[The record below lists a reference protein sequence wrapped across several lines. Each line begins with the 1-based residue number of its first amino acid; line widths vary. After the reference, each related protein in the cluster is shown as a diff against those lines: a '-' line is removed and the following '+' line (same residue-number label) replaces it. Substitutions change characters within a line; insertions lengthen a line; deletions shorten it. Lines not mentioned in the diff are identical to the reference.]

1 MKICFKDLLNIAD
14 EKKYDLKA
22 DYIEVKDNTFI
33 TGIKDVSGDVYFY
46 YDNDDL
52 IIDYKLKGIM
62 ICPDSM
68 TLEPVE
74 VPFDIENNDVV
85 TKDSEEEGFYF
96 DKDMTLEEFISY
108 VVIPEAPIIVE
119 NPNKKGYYSKGNWTI
134 LTEEEYN
141 KRCKEEI
148 DPRLAKLLEYRE
160 E

>member
-1 MKICFKDLLNIAD
+1 MKICYKDLLNIAD

-22 DYIEVKDNTFI
+22 NNIEIKDNTFI
-33 TGIKDVSGDVYFY
+33 TGIKEANGDVIFY

-74 VPFDIENNDVV
+74 LPFDIENNDVV
-85 TKDSEEEGFYF
+85 VRDENEEGFYF
-96 DKDMTLEEFISY
+96 GRDMEEDEFITY
-108 VVIPEAPIIVE
+108 LVIPEAPIIVE
-119 NPNKKGYYSKGNWTI
+119 NPNKKGYYSKGNWTV

-141 KRCKEEI
+141 KRSKEEI